1 MVWFRKRVFIY
12 AVIIFIL
19 LILSAR
25 GSEFS
30 LPALFQLGNTWE
42 FMQSN
47 FWPLRWDL
55 VPYLLQQT
63 LITLSVAF
71 FGTFTALLLALPLSF
86 LAAENTSRTFSS
98 FYAVRSLL
106 SLFRSVP
113 EIVFGLIFV
122 VSLGLGPFAAL
133 LAIFLHNVSVLG
145 KLIAELV
152 ESSDKGPQEAM
163 MSVGAGRRTGQLF
176 SILPQIWPNVL
187 SHYFY
192 RFEVAIRTSL
202 VLGMIGGGGLG
213 QSLMNYYN
221 SLAYDSMA
229 TAILIIMILV
239 IVVDVSGGIVR
250 KRVI

>member
-1 MVWFRKRVFIY
+1 MVWFQKKFFIY
-12 AVIIFIL
+12 AAIIAAL
-19 LILSAR
+19 LIVSAR
-25 GSEFS
+25 GADFS
-30 LPALFQLGNTWE
+30 FTALIDQSNTWE
-42 FMQSN
+42 FIRDN
-47 FWPLRWDL
+47 FYPLRTDL
-55 VPYLLQQT
+55 LPYLLEQS
-63 LITLSVAF
+63 LITLAVAF
-71 FGTFTALLLALPLSF
+71 FGTFTALLLALPISL
-86 LAAENTSRTFSS
+86 LAAENTASGRFS
-98 FYAVRSLL
+98 FYIVRSVL
-106 SLFRSVP
+106 SLIRSIP

-133 LAIFLHNVSVLG
+133 MAIFLHNVSVLG

-163 MSVGAGRRTGQLF
+163 SSAGAGRRTGQIF

-192 RFEVAIRTSL
+192 RLEVAIRTSL

-229 TAILIIMILV
+229 TAIVVIMGLV
-239 IVVDVSGGIVR
+239 IIVDLFGGIVR